1 MDIRESLR
9 QYQQDSIAKRQA
21 ELEKSQQEHEEYLQ
35 SEQYQKDCWEHNQ
48 DLWEQ
53 KAKKE
58 GWHYTR
64 QKFISA
70 YERDQQ
76 AKKTKQEEIA
86 FLGAKL
92 KTLKGED

>member
-1 MDIRESLR
+1 MDIKEQLR
-9 QYQQDSIAKRQA
+9 QTQQEIIAKRQA

-76 AKKTKQEEIA
+76 AEKTKQEEIA
-86 FLGAKL
+86 FLEAKL